1 MTMVLTKMTEDD
13 DDHNADKVS
22 TKVGNDIK
30 TDKDDNHV
38 KKEDSMEED
47 DDNGLRIGRRQK
59 AH

>member
-1 MTMVLTKMTEDD
+1 MTEDD

-30 TDKDDNHV
+30 TDKDDNHA

-47 DDNGLRIGRRQK
+47 DDNGLRIGRR
-59 AH
+59 